1 MLLLFKILLVGR
13 SGVGKTTLL
22 KTLKH
27 GYFVECSITVGLDF
41 AMLHVRVN
49 DVVCKLIIW
58 DFGGCKNFMQI
69 HRENSHFVEGAHG
82 ALLAF
87 DISSYETLLALK
99 DWLRLIRKYNP
110 SNIPIILVGM
120 KTDLPK
126 AVSKN
131 KIIKFM
137 KKYQIDDYIETSALN
152 MINVKTPFEKIVK
165 IIFERKIA
173 ERRKS
178 AKRKNHNYLKY
189 QHVAP

>member
-1 MLLLFKILLVGR
+1 MLLSFKILLVGG

-41 AMLHVRVN
+41 TMHHVRMD

-58 DFGGCKNFMQI
+58 DFGGCKNFMQM
-69 HRENSHFVEGAHG
+69 HWENPHFVEGAHG

-120 KTDLPK
+120 KADLPK

-131 KIIKFM
+131 KIVKFM

-152 MINVKTPFEKIVK
+152 MINVEKPFERIVK
-165 IIFERKIA
+165 IIFERK
-173 ERRKS
+173 
-178 AKRKNHNYLKY
+178 L
-189 QHVAP
+189 APEEKISPKKIKFIESNETIIT